1 MRSILALGLVGI
13 FAITAANNDRYE
25 STEDSFSI
33 VFPATEVTKKEEKI
47 KFEGGEAASRSYK
60 SSRGSSVFQVS
71 VTPLPRETLRNRPL
85 QEVLD
90 LARDGTVGAR
100 PGTKA
105 ENEQKLLVN
114 GAPARRFLVRTG
126 DLVVVHLLVVT
137 NGRLYH
143 VLSSLPSK
151 LQSEGEEF
159 VRSFSLSAVI
169 SGG

>member
-1 MRSILALGLVGI
+1 MRSMLALGLVGI
-13 FAITAANNDRYE
+13 LAIAAATNDRYE

-33 VFPATEVTKKEEKI
+33 VFPAEVTRKEEKI

-143 VLSSLPSK
+143 VLSSSPSK